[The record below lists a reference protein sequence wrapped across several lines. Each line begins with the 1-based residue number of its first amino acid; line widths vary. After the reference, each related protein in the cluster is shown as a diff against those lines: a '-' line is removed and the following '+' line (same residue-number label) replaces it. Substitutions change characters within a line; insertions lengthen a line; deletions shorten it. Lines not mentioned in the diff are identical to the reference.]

1 MTCGKWHGAKQ
12 ANDNATRSYGVSKM
26 KRFYDQ
32 KEVSKLTGISEIQ
45 IRYWDR
51 AGLVPHINKQKELLF
66 FDFRGLV
73 AFRTIKELYKK
84 GMTTRKIARCLKKL
98 QNTLPEIDQPLT
110 ELRIEIH
117 GKRVIIGKDSLRFT
131 PEGQIIIDLSAE
143 PKAPTPLP
151 VDAEDLFFQAL
162 EHEDQGNLEAAQ
174 RKYKAVLEHQPDHTD
189 ALVNM
194 GNIQHRRGSCSL
206 AKDYYLKA
214 LRIDPDHIEA
224 NYNLANIFEEQGE
237 LQNAIL
243 FYQKAI
249 HEDSEFA
256 DAYFNLGRV
265 LERVGDLAEAKEKW
279 WTYLNLDPDSEWADY
294 VRSRLY

>member
-1 MTCGKWHGAKQ
+1 
-12 ANDNATRSYGVSKM
+12 M